1 MELISNRQ
9 AFWVILFLVTWVTI
23 AVFLSGC
30 VHVGVTPDL
39 PFPDFPNVQFVQS
52 GPVCISEAS
61 ADAFRR
67 YFDEIY
73 AYRQAIHRIHQAP

>member
-1 MELISNRQ
+1 MTNRQ
-9 AFWVILFLVTWVTI
+9 TLGVILFLTIWVTI

-39 PFPDFPNVQFVQS
+39 PFPQAPTLTFTPY
-52 GPVCISEAS
+52 GAACLTEL
-61 ADAFRR
+61 DANGLRV
-67 YFDEIY
+67 YFDEIA